1 MNTRLQVEHPVT
13 EMITGQDLVEWQLR
27 VAAGETL
34 PCRQENLT
42 VSGHAVEARLYA
54 EDPARDFV
62 PATGRLAHLRF
73 PAEDEATRVETG
85 VREGDTVSVH
95 YDPMIAK
102 LVVWGPDRAAALR
115 RLSAALAD
123 CTVAGVVTNRDFL
136 LALAGH
142 PAFGAG
148 AVDTGFI
155 ARHRAQLVPPA
166 QPADDTVLALA
177 ALAVLEDQAAAA
189 RARAAASTDPWSPWH
204 RTDGWR
210 LNDEGRQELRFDD
223 GTAVVSVTVHY
234 RRDGYVL
241 DLPGASIAAA
251 GRLAVDGTLEARLGD
266 RRCRAVVA
274 RLDGEVVVF
283 EGRRSRTLR
292 FVDPRAANVGAD
304 PAGGR
309 LTAPMPGKI
318 IQVHAQKGDTVV
330 AGQALLVIEAMKM
343 EHTIAAPTDG
353 TITMMNYAV
362 GDQVEEGADLLD
374 FEPSKKA

>member
-1 MNTRLQVEHPVT
+1 
-13 EMITGQDLVEWQLR
+13 
-27 VAAGETL
+27 
-34 PCRQENLT
+34 
-42 VSGHAVEARLYA
+42 
-54 EDPARDFV
+54 
-62 PATGRLAHLRF
+62 
-73 PAEDEATRVETG
+73 
-85 VREGDTVSVH
+85 
-95 YDPMIAK
+95 
-102 LVVWGPDRAAALR
+102 R

-283 EGRRSRTLR
+283 EGR
-292 FVDPRAANVGAD
+292 
-304 PAGGR
+304 
-309 LTAPMPGKI
+309 
-318 IQVHAQKGDTVV
+318 
-330 AGQALLVIEAMKM
+330 
-343 EHTIAAPTDG
+343 
-353 TITMMNYAV
+353 
-362 GDQVEEGADLLD
+362 
-374 FEPSKKA
+374 